1 MEPMKN
7 KIKMLIHL
15 PMCFVI
21 LLNVDMLKADCIVFT
36 KPDSADWT
44 LEEYQDRITD
54 NVWITRKH
62 NQSLF
67 NIAQED
73 GYSGSNGS
81 PVGTLWADTTT
92 AHADSASYTSFNSMH
107 GGSPQSIVGD
117 TVSLYLPDENLY
129 FDVIFTSF
137 SGGNNGGGFSYIRSS
152 VPSECFVFTKPDSA
166 DWTLEEYQDRI
177 TDNVWITRK
186 HNQSLF
192 NIAQEDGYSGSNG
205 SPIGTL
211 WAGTS
216 TANANTGNYTNF
228 VTMHGGSPQS
238 IVGDTVS
245 LYLPDDNLYFD
256 VTFLSFSG
264 SNNGGGFSYIR
275 TPVASLD
282 LGQQLS
288 PGGFTLTSN
297 YPNPF
302 NPITTFTYELP
313 MVLPVTIQIY
323 DINGREILNKNEGIK
338 NPGTHHVTLS
348 LASLSSGTYFCKFS
362 AGEFQ
367 KTQKI
372 MLLK

>member
-1 MEPMKN
+1 MTSTK
-7 KIKMLIHL
+7 KYLYL
-15 PMCFVI
+15 TLCFFTMV
-21 LLNVDMLKADCIVFT
+21 NTNFLKADCVVFT

-44 LEEYQDRITD
+44 MEEYQDRITD

-67 NIAQED
+67 NIAQEE

-81 PVGTLWADTTT
+81 PIGTLWADTTT

-107 GGSPQSIVGD
+107 GGSTQSILGD

-137 SGGNNGGGFSYIRSS
+137 SSGNSGGGFSYIRLS
-152 VPSECFVFTKPDSA
+152 VPSDISCIVFTKPDSA
-166 DWTLEEYQDRI
+166 DWTMEEYQDRI

-192 NIAQEDGYSGSNG
+192 NIAQEEGYSGSNG
-205 SPIGTL
+205 SPVGTL
-211 WAGTS
+211 WANTN
-216 TANANTGNYTNF
+216 TTNADSASYASF
-228 VTMHGGSPQS
+228 VSMHGGSPQL
-238 IVGDTVS
+238 IIGDTVS
-245 LYLPDDNLYFD
+245 LYLPDENLYFD
-256 VTFLSFSG
+256 VTFISYSG

-275 TPVASLD
+275 TPVSSLN
-282 LGQQLS
+282 LEHQLN
-288 PGGFTLTSN
+288 PNRFTITNN

-302 NPITTFTYELP
+302 NPVTTFSYQLP
-313 MVLPVTIQIY
+313 ESATVSLRVYDLKGTLVLNI
-323 DINGREILNKNEGIK
+323 NEGFKPSGRHQIVL
-338 NPGTHHVTLS
+338 T
-348 LASLSSGTYFCKFS
+348 ASKLSSGTYFCVFT
-362 AGEFQ
+362 AGGFE

>member
-1 MEPMKN
+1 MNFFTKYFY
-7 KIKMLIHL
+7 ITLGVLIL
-15 PMCFVI
+15 VNFNI
-21 LLNVDMLKADCIVFT
+21 IKADCVVFT

-44 LEEYQDRITD
+44 MEEYQDRITD

-67 NIAQED
+67 NIAQEE

-92 AHADSASYTSFNSMH
+92 AHADSTSYTSFNSMH
-107 GGSPQSIVGD
+107 GGSTQSIIGD
-117 TVSLYLPDENLY
+117 TVSLYLPDEDLY

-137 SGGNNGGGFSYIRSS
+137 SGGNSGGGFSYIRLS
-152 VPSECFVFTKPDSA
+152 VPSDIDCIVFTKPDSA
-166 DWTLEEYQDRI
+166 DWTMEEYQDRI

-192 NIAQEDGYSGSNG
+192 NIAQEEGYSGSNG
-205 SPIGTL
+205 SPVGTL
-211 WAGTS
+211 WAGTTTAHADS
-216 TANANTGNYTNF
+216 TSYTSF
-228 VTMHGGSPQS
+228 VSMHGGSPQL
-238 IVGDTVS
+238 IIGDTVS
-245 LYLPDDNLYFD
+245 LYLPDDDLYFD

-275 TPVASLD
+275 TSVASLD
-282 LGQQLS
+282 IEYQLN
-288 PGGFTLTSN
+288 PIQFNLTNN

-302 NPITTFTYELP
+302 NPVTTFNYQLQESAIVSLRVYDLKGTK
-313 MVLPVTIQIY
+313 VLNI
-323 DINGREILNKNEGIK
+323 NEGFK
-338 NPGTHHVTLS
+338 SSGTHQIILT
-348 LASLSSGTYFCKFS
+348 ASKLSSGTYFCVFT

-367 KTQKI
+367 ETKKI

>member
-1 MEPMKN
+1 MF
-7 KIKMLIHL
+7 IHL
-15 PMCFVI
+15 PICFVI
-21 LLNVDMLKADCIVFT
+21 LLNGDMLKADCIVFT

-62 NQSLF
+62 TQSLF

-211 WAGTS
+211 WADTS

-245 LYLPDDNLYFD
+245 LYLPDENLYFD

-338 NPGTHHVTLS
+338 TPGTHHVTLS
-348 LASLSSGTYFCKFS
+348 LTSLSSGTYFCKFS

>member
-1 MEPMKN
+1 MNTISKYFFLTLC
-7 KIKMLIHL
+7 ISILINAD
-15 PMCFVI
+15 I
-21 LLNVDMLKADCIVFT
+21 LKADCVVFT

-73 GYSGSNGS
+73 GYSGTNGS

-92 AHADSASYTSFNSMH
+92 AHADSTSYTSFNSMH
-107 GGSPQSIVGD
+107 GGSTQSIIGD
-117 TVSLYLPDENLY
+117 TVSLYLPNEYLY

-137 SGGNNGGGFSYIRSS
+137 SGGNSGGGFSYIRLS
-152 VPSECFVFTKPDSA
+152 VPSDIDCVVFTKPDSA

-192 NIAQEDGYSGSNG
+192 NIAQEDGYSGTNG
-205 SPIGTL
+205 SPVGTL
-211 WAGTS
+211 WAGTT
-216 TANANTGNYTNF
+216 TANTDSASYTSF
-228 VTMHGGSPQS
+228 VSMHGGSPQL
-238 IVGDTVS
+238 IIGDTVS

-256 VTFLSFSG
+256 VTFISYSG

-275 TPVASLD
+275 TSVTSLD
-282 LGQQLS
+282 LDHQLN
-288 PGGFTLTSN
+288 PIRFTLTNN

-302 NPITTFTYELP
+302 NPVTTFTYQLP
-313 MVLPVTIQIY
+313 ESVPVSLQVY
-323 DINGREILNKNEGIK
+323 DIIGRKVLNINEGIK
-338 NPGTHHVTLS
+338 SSGRHQVTLT
-348 LASLSSGTYFCKFS
+348 ASKLSSGTYYCVFT
-362 AGEFQ
+362 AGGFQ
-367 KTQKI
+367 KTQKL